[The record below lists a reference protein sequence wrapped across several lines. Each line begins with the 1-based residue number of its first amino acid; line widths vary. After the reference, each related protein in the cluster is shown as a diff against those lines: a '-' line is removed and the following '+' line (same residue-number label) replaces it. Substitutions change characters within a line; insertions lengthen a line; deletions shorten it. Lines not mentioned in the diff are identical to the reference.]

1 MEGRLKYRP
10 SKTQITL
17 TETKELLK
25 AYAKENKKMRQVL
38 SEAESA
44 LKFARDKLIEKEEE
58 NRQLKLIILRMTE
71 QEERNADSRRSN
83 RELH

>member
-17 TETKELLK
+17 AETKELLK
-25 AYAKENKKMRQVL
+25 EYVNENKKMRQVL

-71 QEERNADSRRSN
+71 QEEHNADSRRSH

>member
-17 TETKELLK
+17 AETKELLK
-25 AYAKENKKMRQVL
+25 AYANENKKMRQVL

-71 QEERNADSRRSN
+71 QEERDARHGSPSAL
-83 RELH
+83 EH

>member
-1 MEGRLKYRP
+1 LA
-10 SKTQITL
+10 
-17 TETKELLK
+17 ETKELLK
-25 AYAKENKKMRQVL
+25 AYVNENKKMRQVL

-83 RELH
+83 R

>member
-17 TETKELLK
+17 AETKELLK
-25 AYAKENKKMRQVL
+25 EYANENKKMRQVL

-71 QEERNADSRRSN
+71 QEGRDA
-83 RELH
+83 

>member
-17 TETKELLK
+17 AETKELLK
-25 AYAKENKKMRQVL
+25 AYANENKKMRQVL

-71 QEERNADSRRSN
+71 QEERNADSR
-83 RELH
+83 

>member
-10 SKTQITL
+10 SKTQ
-17 TETKELLK
+17 LK
-25 AYAKENKKMRQVL
+25 ISEMREMLHAYAKENKKMREVL
-38 SEAESA
+38 TEAESA
-44 LKFARDKLIEKEEE
+44 LKFARDKLVEKEEE

-71 QEERNADSRRSN
+71 QEERNADSRRSH

>member
-17 TETKELLK
+17 AETKELLK
-25 AYAKENKKMRQVL
+25 AYVNENKKMRQVL

-58 NRQLKLIILRMTE
+58 NGQLKLIILRMTE
-71 QEERNADSRRSN
+71 QEERNADSRRSH

>member
-10 SKTQITL
+10 SKTQLKIS
-17 TETKELLK
+17 EMRELLR
-25 AYAKENKKMRQVL
+25 AYAKENKKMREVL
-38 SEAESA
+38 TEAESA

>member
-10 SKTQITL
+10 SKTQL
-17 TETKELLK
+17 KVSEMRELLQ
-25 AYAKENKKMRQVL
+25 AYAKENRKMRKVL
-38 SEAESA
+38 TEAEDA

-58 NRQLKLIILRMTE
+58 NRNLKLIILRMTE

>member
-10 SKTQITL
+10 SKTQLKIS
-17 TETKELLK
+17 EMRELLR
-25 AYAKENKKMRQVL
+25 AYAKENKKMREVL
-38 SEAESA
+38 TEAESA

-71 QEERNADSRRSN
+71 RGVADGKSDSR
-83 RELH
+83 